1 MKKADT
7 LEAKA
12 DFQSLLMIQ
21 MEIFLLYRYAE
32 Q

>member
-1 MKKADT
+1 MKADA

-21 MEIFLLYRYAE
+21 MEIVLLYRYAE